1 MQPYTECVVAGAKS
15 SSSTSDNSQPVPPSE
30 PLCKRKR
37 CFEQQ
42 LLDLHQQ
49 TATDVQ
55 QLLTVQQQLLAT
67 QQQLLAVRREEL
79 KLKKEELVMKKI
91 KLIKSGLI
99 LTEDGNWVF
108 PCERDEE

>member
-1 MQPYTECVVAGAKS
+1 VAGAKS
-15 SSSTSDNSQPVPPSE
+15 PSSTSVNSQPVPPSE

-55 QLLTVQQQLLAT
+55 QLLAVQQQLLAT
-67 QQQLLAVRREEL
+67 QQQLLAVRREEFE
-79 KLKKEELVMKKI
+79 LKKELVMKKI

-108 PCERDEE
+108 PCETDEE